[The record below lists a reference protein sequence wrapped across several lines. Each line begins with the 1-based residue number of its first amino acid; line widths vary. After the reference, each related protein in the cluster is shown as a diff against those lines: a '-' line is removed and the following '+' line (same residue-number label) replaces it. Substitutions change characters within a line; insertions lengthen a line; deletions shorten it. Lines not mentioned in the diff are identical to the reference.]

1 MTHNDWIKVLNDLI
15 NEELNNPKDV
25 NMFYARYYSNH
36 VGGIYESVDEA
47 IKAWHNG

>member
-1 MTHNDWIKVLNDLI
+1 MTSTDWIELI
-15 NEELNNPKDV
+15 NEILKNPKDV

-36 VGGIYESVDEA
+36 VVGIYDSVDEA